1 MNKLI
6 IESDGEH
13 TRVILDGIDLS
24 NKVTSIRFQHTG
36 GNLPLCDIGVFGS
49 TDLRS
54 MSTVRKCI
62 NGEHESHG

>member
-13 TRVILDGIDLS
+13 TRVIVDGIDLS
-24 NKVTSIRFQHTG
+24 NRVTSIRFQHTG
-36 GNLPLCDIGVFGS
+36 GNLPLCDISVFGS
-49 TDLRS
+49 TDLR
-54 MSTVRKCI
+54 STVRKCI